1 MSHETPDF
9 ESIKQI
15 NPYGMEYWSARALA
29 PLLAYTKWQNFTT
42 VLQRAMIACEQSG
55 QILTDHFTGA
65 SKVITA
71 GKGASHTVRDYF
83 LSRYACYLV
92 ALNGDPR
99 KPAIAA
105 AQTYFVIAAREK
117 ELADLYLEQAKR
129 LQLRLRVAENNQKL
143 AEAAAQAGVRSQS
156 FGQFQQAG
164 YKAMYHGLGVA
175 DLKERK
181 GIPPSAE
188 LLDHM
193 GRAELSANDFRIT
206 QTEEK
211 LRQEQVQGE
220 AAAIAT
226 HRAVG
231 ERVRQAIR
239 DIGGRLPED
248 LPAEPSIKP
257 LLDAQRRQRK
267 RIKPPGDAPNAED
280 PVQGSL
286 L

>member
-1 MSHETPDF
+1 MSNETPDF

-42 VLQRAMIACEQSG
+42 ALQRAMIACEQSG
-55 QILTDHFTGA
+55 QIQTDHFTGT

-164 YKAMYHGLGVA
+164 YKAMYHGLGVTE
-175 DLKERK
+175 LKERK

-267 RIKPPGDAPNAED
+267 RIKPPGDAPNAEE

>member
-1 MSHETPDF
+1 MTQAAPDF
-9 ESIKQI
+9 ESIKQV
-15 NPYGMEYWSARALA
+15 NPYEVEYWSARDLA
-29 PLLAYTKWQNFTT
+29 PLLEYTKWQNFTT
-42 VLQRAMIACEQSG
+42 AIQRAMTTCAQSG
-55 QILTDHFTGA
+55 QVVTDHFTAA

-71 GKGASHTVRDYF
+71 GKGASQTVKDYL

-105 AQTYFVIAAREK
+105 AQTYFVVAAREK
-117 ELADLYLEQAKR
+117 ELAELYMEQVKR
-129 LQLRLRVAENNQKL
+129 LQLRQRVAENNRKL
-143 AEAAAQAGVRSQS
+143 ADAAAQVGVRSRS
-156 FGQFQQAG
+156 FGKFQNAG
-164 YKAMYHGLGVA
+164 YEGMYGGLGA
-175 DLKERK
+175 EALKERK
-181 GIPPSAE
+181 GISPNAE

-211 LRQEQVQGE
+211 LRQEQISGE
-220 AAAIAT
+220 QAAIET

-231 ERVRQAIR
+231 ERVRKAIE

-267 RIKPPGDAPNAED
+267 QVQPPSGGSD
-280 PVQGSL
+280 PDELVQGSL